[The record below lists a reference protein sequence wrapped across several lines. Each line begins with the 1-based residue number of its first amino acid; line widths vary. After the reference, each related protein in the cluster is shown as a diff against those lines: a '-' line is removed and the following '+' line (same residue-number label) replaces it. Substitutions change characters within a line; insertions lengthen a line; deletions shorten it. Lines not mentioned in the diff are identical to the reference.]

1 MPDGSLKPA
10 ATYPSVVGN
19 VLAQLRSQRGLHQ
32 QDLAEAVGVTQATWS
47 RVESGQTGI
56 TVEHLR
62 LAANQ
67 LGRTPGEILSM
78 ADSTAT
84 MMQLNGVEVIPTRD
98 DEKLKSALI
107 LIGAVAL
114 TAFVTTVVV
123 KSAQKG

>member
-1 MPDGSLKPA
+1 MPDGSLRPA

-19 VLAQLRSQRGLHQ
+19 VLAQLRSQRGLQQ
-32 QDLAEAVGVTQATWS
+32 QDLAAAVGVTQATWS
-47 RVESGQTGI
+47 RVENGQTNI

-67 LGRTPGEILSM
+67 LGRMPGEVLSM

-84 MMQLNGVEVIPTRD
+84 MMQFNGVEVVPTRGD
-98 DEKLKSALI
+98 DKLKSALI

-114 TAFVTTVVV
+114 TAFVTAAIVQST
-123 KSAQKG
+123 QKG